1 MRRGDASGGE
11 GVPAAMRPAWADASM
26 PAAYS
31 MQGETAAHRPVR
43 HAAGT
48 PLPPLALFA
57 WASQPAP
64 ALRPGKAAAAP
75 KGARVSAPSGSSW
88 RRSWISARKMP

>member
-31 MQGETAAHRPVR
+31 MQGETAAQRPVR
-43 HAAGT
+43 HASGT

-57 WASQPAP
+57 RASQPP
-64 ALRPGKAAAAP
+64 RCLLGKATAAP
-75 KGARVSAPSGSSW
+75 KGARVSAPSRDS
-88 RRSWISARKMP
+88 

>member
-1 MRRGDASGGE
+1 MYRETASGGR
-11 GVPAAMRPAWADASM
+11 GCRRLCGRHGRVRLCRPHTACSGSCAA
-26 PAAYS
+26 
-31 MQGETAAHRPVR
+31 ERPVR